1 MKTGHKISL
10 IYSGITIGL
19 LLIAGMVFYFF
30 SSNYIRNLYFHYMQE
45 KAHAVAEEKFSKDE
59 LDPVKYRN
67 VVIRRKASIPTS
79 KELFVNVE
87 NHDLARQV
95 LSAYLDD
102 EQIKQLYANQTVNFE
117 HGQEVGTAFVYY
129 DNTGTFAVIVLSRNP
144 YGADISRTLR
154 WALLFLVLVSAGVLW
169 LISRLYAMRMLDR
182 IDRDYQTEKMFVN
195 NASHEINNPLT
206 AIQGECEVG
215 LLRDYSAQEYQ
226 DILRRI
232 AHEAER
238 VVTIMRE
245 LLQFSHVRSGEEMTE
260 LEPVSIAPLLQS
272 IAKGRCEVDSQ
283 SDFTVSADAHL
294 LRMAFHNLI
303 NNAIKYS
310 DGQPV
315 TIIITDHLVVIRDRG
330 IGIPKDD
337 LPHIFE
343 PFYRASNTGS
353 VMGHGVG
360 LALAKAILEKHGA
373 KVSVE
378 SQQGEGTTLFPLLS
392 FVDDIDSGC
401 RQSSGQHIFPIKRLV
416 QAET

>member
-87 NHDLARQV
+87 NRDLARQV

-260 LEPVSIAPLLQS
+260 LEPVNIASLLQS
-272 IAKGRCEVDSQ
+272 LTEGRCELDCK

-310 DGQPV
+310 DGKPV
-315 TIIITDHLVVIRDRG
+315 SITVSDHLVVIRDQG

-378 SQQGEGTTLFPLLS
+378 SQQGEGTTVCVAF
-392 FVDDIDSGC
+392 
-401 RQSSGQHIFPIKRLV
+401 R
-416 QAET
+416 

>member
-87 NHDLARQV
+87 NRDLARQV

-245 LLQFSHVRSGEEMTE
+245 LLQFSHVRNGEEMTE
-260 LEPVSIAPLLQS
+260 LEPVNIASLLQS
-272 IAKGRCEVDSQ
+272 LTEGRCELDCK

-310 DGQPV
+310 DGKPV
-315 TIIITDHLVVIRDRG
+315 SITVSDHLVVIRDQG

-378 SQQGEGTTLFPLLS
+378 SQQGEGTTVCVAF
-392 FVDDIDSGC
+392 
-401 RQSSGQHIFPIKRLV
+401 R
-416 QAET
+416 

>member
-79 KELFVNVE
+79 KELFINVE
-87 NHDLARQV
+87 NRDLARQV

-102 EQIKQLYANQTVNFE
+102 EQIKRLYANQTVNFE

-129 DNTGTFAVIVLSRNP
+129 DNTGTFAVNVLSRNP
-144 YGADISRTLR
+144 YGADISRSLR

-215 LLRDYSAQEYQ
+215 LLRDYSTQEYQ

-272 IAKGRCEVDSQ
+272 LTEGRCELDCK

-310 DGQPV
+310 DGKPV
-315 TIIITDHLVVIRDRG
+315 SVTVSDRLVVIRDHG

-373 KVSVE
+373 KVNVE
-378 SQQGEGTTLFPLLS
+378 SQPQHETTVTVS
-392 FVDDIDSGC
+392 FLKVA
-401 RQSSGQHIFPIKRLV
+401 K
-416 QAET
+416 

>member
-353 VMGHGVG
+353 VIGHGVG

-373 KVSVE
+373 TVSVE
-378 SQQGEGTTLFPLLS
+378 SKQGEGTTVRVTF
-392 FVDDIDSGC
+392 
-401 RQSSGQHIFPIKRLV
+401 R
-416 QAET
+416 

>member
-1 MKTGHKISL
+1 M
-10 IYSGITIGL
+10 
-19 LLIAGMVFYFF
+19 
-30 SSNYIRNLYFHYMQE
+30 
-45 KAHAVAEEKFSKDE
+45 
-59 LDPVKYRN
+59 
-67 VVIRRKASIPTS
+67 
-79 KELFVNVE
+79 
-87 NHDLARQV
+87 
-95 LSAYLDD
+95 
-102 EQIKQLYANQTVNFE
+102 
-117 HGQEVGTAFVYY
+117 
-129 DNTGTFAVIVLSRNP
+129 
-144 YGADISRTLR
+144 
-154 WALLFLVLVSAGVLW
+154 LVSAGVLW
-169 LISRLYAMRMLDR
+169 LISRLYAMRML
-182 IDRDYQTEKMFVN
+182 DRDYQTEKMFVN

-245 LLQFSHVRSGEEMTE
+245 LLQFSHVRSGEKMTE
-260 LEPVSIAPLLQS
+260 LEPVNIASLLQS
-272 IAKGRCEVDSQ
+272 LTEGRCELDCK

-310 DGQPV
+310 DGKPV
-315 TIIITDHLVVIRDRG
+315 AITVSDHLVMICDQG

-360 LALAKAILEKHGA
+360 LALAKAILEKHEA

-378 SQQGEGTTLFPLLS
+378 SQQGEGTTVCVAF
-392 FVDDIDSGC
+392 
-401 RQSSGQHIFPIKRLV
+401 R
-416 QAET
+416 

>member
-87 NHDLARQV
+87 NRDLARQV

-260 LEPVSIAPLLQS
+260 LEPVNIASLLQS
-272 IAKGRCEVDSQ
+272 LTEGRCELDCK

-310 DGQPV
+310 DGKPV
-315 TIIITDHLVVIRDRG
+315 AITVSDHLVVIRDQG

-378 SQQGEGTTLFPLLS
+378 SQQGEGTTVCVAF
-392 FVDDIDSGC
+392 
-401 RQSSGQHIFPIKRLV
+401 R
-416 QAET
+416 

>member
-260 LEPVSIAPLLQS
+260 LEPVNIASLLQS
-272 IAKGRCEVDSQ
+272 LTEGRCELDCK

-310 DGQPV
+310 DGKPV
-315 TIIITDHLVVIRDRG
+315 SITVSDHLVVIRDQG

-360 LALAKAILEKHGA
+360 LALAKAILEKHEA

-378 SQQGEGTTLFPLLS
+378 SQQGEGTTVCVAF
-392 FVDDIDSGC
+392 
-401 RQSSGQHIFPIKRLV
+401 R
-416 QAET
+416 

>member
-272 IAKGRCEVDSQ
+272 IAKGRCELDCQ
-283 SDFTVSADAHL
+283 SDFTVAADAHL

-315 TIIITDHLVVIRDRG
+315 TIIIADHLVVIRDRG

-353 VMGHGVG
+353 VIGHGVG

-373 KVSVE
+373 TVSVE
-378 SQQGEGTTLFPLLS
+378 SEQGEGTTVRVTF
-392 FVDDIDSGC
+392 
-401 RQSSGQHIFPIKRLV
+401 R
-416 QAET
+416 

>member
-19 LLIAGMVFYFF
+19 LLIAGLVFYFF

-79 KELFVNVE
+79 KELFVNVG

-95 LSAYLDD
+95 LSAYLDG
-102 EQIKQLYANQTVNFE
+102 EQIKQLYANQAVNFE

-272 IAKGRCEVDSQ
+272 IAKGRCELDSQ
-283 SDFTVSADAHL
+283 SDFTVAADAHL

-315 TIIITDHLVVIRDRG
+315 TIIIADHIVVIRDRG

-353 VMGHGVG
+353 VIGHGVG

-373 KVSVE
+373 TVSVE
-378 SQQGEGTTLFPLLS
+378 SKQGEGTTVRVTF
-392 FVDDIDSGC
+392 
-401 RQSSGQHIFPIKRLV
+401 R
-416 QAET
+416 

>member
-79 KELFVNVE
+79 KGLFVNVE

-353 VMGHGVG
+353 VIGHGVG

-373 KVSVE
+373 TVSVE
-378 SQQGEGTTLFPLLS
+378 SKQGEGTTVRVTF
-392 FVDDIDSGC
+392 
-401 RQSSGQHIFPIKRLV
+401 R
-416 QAET
+416 

>member
-238 VVTIMRE
+238 VGTIMRE

-353 VMGHGVG
+353 VIGHGVG

-373 KVSVE
+373 TVSVE
-378 SQQGEGTTLFPLLS
+378 SKQGEGTTVRVTF
-392 FVDDIDSGC
+392 
-401 RQSSGQHIFPIKRLV
+401 R
-416 QAET
+416 

>member
-19 LLIAGMVFYFF
+19 LLIAGIVFYFF

-87 NHDLARQV
+87 NRDLARQV

-260 LEPVSIAPLLQS
+260 LEPVNIASLLQS
-272 IAKGRCEVDSQ
+272 LTEGRCELDCK

-310 DGQPV
+310 DGKPV
-315 TIIITDHLVVIRDRG
+315 SITVSDHLVVICDQG

-378 SQQGEGTTLFPLLS
+378 SQQGEGTTVCVAF
-392 FVDDIDSGC
+392 
-401 RQSSGQHIFPIKRLV
+401 R
-416 QAET
+416 

>member
-19 LLIAGMVFYFF
+19 IFIAGLTFYFF
-30 SSNYIRNLYFHYMQE
+30 ASNYIRNLYFHYMQE

-67 VVIRRKASIPTS
+67 VVIRRKTSIPTS

-87 NHDLARQV
+87 NRTLARQV
-95 LSAYLDD
+95 LSTYLDD
-102 EQIKQLYANQTVNFE
+102 EQIKELYANQTVNFE

-144 YGADISRTLR
+144 YGTDIAHTLR
-154 WALLFLVLVSAGVLW
+154 WALLLLVLVSAGVLW
-169 LISRLYAMRMLDR
+169 LISRLYAMRMLNR

-215 LLRDYSAQEYQ
+215 LLREYTPREYQ

-238 VVTIMRE
+238 VETIMWE
-245 LLQFSHVRSGEEMTE
+245 LLQFSHVRSVEEMTVRE
-260 LEPVSIAPLLQS
+260 TVDMYDLM
-272 IAKGRCEVDSQ
+272 KGLCEERSEVECHD
-283 SDFTVSADAHL
+283 DFSVLGDAHL
-294 LRMAFHNLI
+294 LRMAFKNLI
-303 NNAIKYS
+303 NNAVKYS
-310 DGQPV
+310 DGKPV
-315 TIIITDHLVVIRDRG
+315 TVTVGEHKVVIRDKG
-330 IGIPKDD
+330 IGIPQED
-337 LPHIFE
+337 LPHVFE

-353 VMGHGVG
+353 VIGHGVG
-360 LALAKAILEKHGA
+360 LALAKAILEKHDA
-373 KVSVE
+373 RLAVASR
-378 SQQGEGTTLFPLLS
+378 QNEGTTVTVVFL
-392 FVDDIDSGC
+392 
-401 RQSSGQHIFPIKRLV
+401 
-416 QAET
+416 

>member
-87 NHDLARQV
+87 NRDLARQV

-260 LEPVSIAPLLQS
+260 LEPVNIASLLQS
-272 IAKGRCEVDSQ
+272 LTEGRCELDCK

-310 DGQPV
+310 DGKPV
-315 TIIITDHLVVIRDRG
+315 SITVSDHLVVICDQG

-343 PFYRASNTGS
+343 PFYRATNTGS

-378 SQQGEGTTLFPLLS
+378 SQQGEGTTVCVAF
-392 FVDDIDSGC
+392 
-401 RQSSGQHIFPIKRLV
+401 R
-416 QAET
+416 

>member
-19 LLIAGMVFYFF
+19 LLIAGLVFYFF

-283 SDFTVSADAHL
+283 SDFTVAADAHL

-315 TIIITDHLVVIRDRG
+315 TIIIADHLVVIRDRG

-353 VMGHGVG
+353 VIGHGVG

-373 KVSVE
+373 TVSVE
-378 SQQGEGTTLFPLLS
+378 SKQGKGTTVRVTF
-392 FVDDIDSGC
+392 
-401 RQSSGQHIFPIKRLV
+401 R
-416 QAET
+416 

>member
-19 LLIAGMVFYFF
+19 LLIAGLVFYFF

-87 NHDLARQV
+87 NHNLARQV

-283 SDFTVSADAHL
+283 SDFTVAADAHL

-310 DGQPV
+310 GGQPV
-315 TIIITDHLVVIRDRG
+315 TIIIADHLVVIRDRG

-353 VMGHGVG
+353 VIGHGVG

-373 KVSVE
+373 TVSVE
-378 SQQGEGTTLFPLLS
+378 SKQGEGTTVRVTF
-392 FVDDIDSGC
+392 
-401 RQSSGQHIFPIKRLV
+401 R
-416 QAET
+416 

>member
-87 NHDLARQV
+87 NRDLARQV

-260 LEPVSIAPLLQS
+260 LEPVNIATLLQS
-272 IAKGRCEVDSQ
+272 LTEGRCELDCK

-310 DGQPV
+310 DGKPV
-315 TIIITDHLVVIRDRG
+315 SITVSDHLVVIRDQG

-378 SQQGEGTTLFPLLS
+378 SQQGEGTTVCVAF
-392 FVDDIDSGC
+392 
-401 RQSSGQHIFPIKRLV
+401 R
-416 QAET
+416 

>member
-19 LLIAGMVFYFF
+19 IVIAGLTFYFF
-30 SSNYIRNLYFHYMQE
+30 ASNYIRNLYFHYMQE

-67 VVIRRKASIPTS
+67 VVIRRKTSIPTS

-87 NHDLARQV
+87 NRALARQV
-95 LSAYLDD
+95 LSTYLDD

-144 YGADISRTLR
+144 YGTDIAHTLR
-154 WALLFLVLVSAGVLW
+154 WALLLLVLVSAGVLW
-169 LISRLYAMRMLDR
+169 LISRLYAMRMLNR

-215 LLRDYSAQEYQ
+215 LLRQYNTREYQ

-238 VVTIMRE
+238 VETIMRE
-245 LLQFSHVRSGEEMTE
+245 LLQFSHVRSGEEMTASETVDMGE
-260 LEPVSIAPLLQS
+260 LVKGLCE
-272 IAKGRCEVDSQ
+272 GRCEVECHD
-283 SDFTVSADAHL
+283 DFSVLGDTHL
-294 LRMAFHNLI
+294 LRMAFKNLI
-303 NNAIKYS
+303 NNAVKYS
-310 DGQPV
+310 NGKPV
-315 TIIITDHLVVIRDRG
+315 TVTVGEHKVVIRDEG
-330 IGIPKDD
+330 IGIPKED
-337 LPHIFE
+337 LPHVFE

-353 VMGHGVG
+353 MIGHGVG
-360 LALAKAILEKHGA
+360 LALAKAILEKHDA
-373 KVSVE
+373 RLTVASR
-378 SQQGEGTTLFPLLS
+378 QNEGTTVTVVFL
-392 FVDDIDSGC
+392 
-401 RQSSGQHIFPIKRLV
+401 
-416 QAET
+416 